1 MASRVML
8 GDVDTWY
15 DEVGSGD
22 PLVLLHPGGAGV
34 DARAFGAN
42 LGPLAAHF
50 RAYTPER
57 RAHGRTPDVPGPLT
71 YEAMAHDTIAFLEA
85 VVGGPAHLVG
95 YSDGAVVA
103 LHVALE
109 RPDLVDRLVLVAGV
123 FHFDGWL
130 PHVLEGAAE
139 PPAFLER
146 LYTEVSPDG
155 PDHYRVVVEK
165 LAAMHTTGPT
175 LTTEDL
181 DGVRSRTLVM
191 VADDDEVSLDHA
203 TAMYRAIPDAEL
215 MVVPGT
221 SHGLLV
227 EKPALCNEVIVQF
240 LATDPVH
247 LMAPVR
253 RAATP

>member
-1 MASRVML
+1 MANTVML

-15 DEVGSGD
+15 DEAGSGD

-34 DARAFGAN
+34 DARAFGPT

-57 RAHGRTPDVPGPLT
+57 RAHGRTPDVAGPIT
-71 YEAMAHDTIAFLEA
+71 YEAMAQDTIAFLEA
-85 VVGGPAHLVG
+85 VVGGRAHLVG

-103 LHVALE
+103 LHVALR

-130 PHVLEGAAE
+130 SHVLEGATE

-146 LYTEVSPDG
+146 LYGELSPDG
-155 PDHYRVVVEK
+155 PGHYRVVVEK
-165 LAAMHTTGPT
+165 LATMHATGPT

-181 DGVRSRTLVM
+181 GRVRSRTLVM
-191 VADDDEVSLDHA
+191 VSDDDEVPLEHA
-203 TAMYRAIPDAEL
+203 AAMYRAIPDAEL

-227 EKPALCNEVIVQF
+227 EKPELCNEVIVQF
-240 LATDPVH
+240 LTTDPVR
-247 LMAPVR
+247 LMAPIR
-253 RAATP
+253 RAVTL